1 MNEST
6 KTERHADAAKGELRI
21 ANRRSRRG
29 LTVAFAAL
37 VIAVFGTG
45 VVAPPATAAEVREPT
60 YELTV
65 NGETISFA
73 EGETVTV
80 GMESVGSAHSS
91 TGASLRDVYS
101 GNAGVLTVTGSGGA
115 FRYSIAMSIP
125 VTTFVGV
132 FTVSDLTNGQSGG
145 RTPVF
150 AFAGSVPTSN
160 LRGHQYSGVLE
171 GTAFFLGAAVAKT
184 MPNNTRFTN

>member
-6 KTERHADAAKGELRI
+6 KTGRHPDAAAGVVRMDD
-21 ANRRSRRG
+21 RRSKRG
-29 LTVAFAAL
+29 LTVTFAAL
-37 VIAVFGTG
+37 VVAVFATG
-45 VVAPPATAAEVREPT
+45 IVAPPATAAEFGEPT

-73 EGETVTV
+73 EGESVTV
-80 GMESVGSAHSS
+80 GMESIGSEP
-91 TGASLRDVYS
+91 TRGGALLRDVYS
-101 GNAGVLTVTGSGGA
+101 GNAGVLTVTGSRGTFHYG
-115 FRYSIAMSIP
+115 IAMSIP
-125 VTTFVGV
+125 VTTFAGV
-132 FTVSDLTNGQSGG
+132 FTVTDLTNGQSGG

-184 MPNNTRFTN
+184 MPNYTRFTN